1 MYEIPIAFI
10 PISLMDVFETTLF
23 SVFTN
28 QSIKPL
34 HRVYN

>member
-1 MYEIPIAFI
+1 MYKIPQAII
-10 PISLMDVFETTLF
+10 PKSLMDVFETTLF

-34 HRVYN
+34 YRVYN